1 MDRHANLP
9 NDPAQ
14 CHRLLL
20 AAHQESV
27 GLREQ
32 VAELERV
39 LDETA
44 ASYEELRQE
53 HTATLEQLAWYKRW
67 VHGRRR
73 ERIVEGDGQQ

>member
-9 NDPAQ
+9 DDPAE
-14 CHRLLL
+14 CHRLLW

-27 GLREQ
+27 EQ
-32 VAELERV
+32 VAELRRV

-53 HTATLEQLAWYKRW
+53 TGHASCRPQHAANCGVQKPSRC
-67 VHGRRR
+67 
-73 ERIVEGDGQQ
+73 